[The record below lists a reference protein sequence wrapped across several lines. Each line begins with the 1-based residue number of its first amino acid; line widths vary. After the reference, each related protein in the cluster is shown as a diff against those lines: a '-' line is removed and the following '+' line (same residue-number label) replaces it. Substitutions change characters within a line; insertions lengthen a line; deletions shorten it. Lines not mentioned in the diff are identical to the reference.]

1 MVINKKADKIQ
12 NLFVLQIPFF
22 PLKFVVIISVY
33 LLYDF
38 GLAFV
43 ILLHVITE
51 SSIKLA
57 KYL

>member
-1 MVINKKADKIQ
+1 MVIYKKVDKIQ

-22 PLKFVVIISVY
+22 PLKFVVIVSVY
-33 LLYDF
+33 SLYDF

-51 SSIKLA
+51 LSIKLT

>member
-12 NLFVLQIPFF
+12 SLFVLQIPFF
-22 PLKFVVIISVY
+22 PLKFVVIVSVY
-33 LLYDF
+33 SLYDF

-51 SSIKLA
+51 LSIKLT